1 MRSRLS
7 PLLVGLLGVAMV
19 LAPLGSARADTRAPA
34 IRAAQAAPTIKAAEP
49 APETSPETG
58 PENGYVDNRLL
69 AIGAGAVVSIV
80 AFNVL
85 AAPLGTV
92 PLAGG
97 ALEAVP
103 YSVALGSRLIAAVS
117 AGAGALSALWAYDAW
132 NGTKSDYHYLV
143 ALGAGAI
150 AGVGLGNYLALGE
163 LGLAALLRRRGR
175 GSRRGDRLH
184 GGAGGEPDLRYRH
197 GRARRLGGGLHLSP
211 LTGCRTDETRPG
223 AARPRAIAFGARP
236 G

>member
-150 AGVGLGNYLALGE
+150 AGVGLGNYLALGG
-163 LGLAALLRRRGR
+163 LGWPPYYA
-175 GSRRGDRLH
+175 
-184 GGAGGEPDLRYRH
+184 GAGEEAVGAIASTAAQAASRIYVIGTAVLGAWVADYIYRH
-197 GRARRLGGGLHLSP
+197 
-211 LTGCRTDETRPG
+211 
-223 AARPRAIAFGARP
+223 
-236 G
+236 